1 MAETKKDRTGDASK
15 ATGRA
20 AGAGARVRFD
30 TSNLKSSYA
39 NVCTMNST
47 REEVVIN
54 FGLNQSWERTANEV
68 QIELSNRII
77 LSPFAANRM
86 LEMLQKLMDEYE
98 KRYGAVPQADNK
110 PN

>member
-1 MAETKKDRTGDASK
+1 MAEKKEA
-15 ATGRA
+15 AQQPA
-20 AGAGARVRFD
+20 AGQGSRVRFD

-54 FGLNQSWERTANEV
+54 FGLNQSWERTAKEV
-68 QIELSNRII
+68 DIELSNRII

-86 LEMLQKLMDEYE
+86 LEMLQKLVEEYE
-98 KRYGAVPQADNK
+98 KRYGAIPQQDK
-110 PN
+110 PK

>member
-1 MAETKKDRTGDASK
+1 MPDNKKKDNGSPET
-15 ATGRA
+15 ATGP
-20 AGAGARVRFD
+20 GARVRFD
-30 TSNLKSSYA
+30 TSNIKSSYA

-68 QIELSNRII
+68 QVELSNRII

-86 LEMLQKLMDEYE
+86 LEMLQKLVEEYE
-98 KRYGAVPQADNK
+98 KRYGAIPK
-110 PN
+110 PDKPG